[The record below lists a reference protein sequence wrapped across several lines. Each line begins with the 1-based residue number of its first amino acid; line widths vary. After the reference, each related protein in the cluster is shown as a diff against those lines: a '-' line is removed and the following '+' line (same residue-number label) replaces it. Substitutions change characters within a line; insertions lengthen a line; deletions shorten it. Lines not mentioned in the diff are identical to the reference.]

1 MCKSSSATEG
11 RADEILDLNL
21 VLREVLW
28 MQCYA
33 GEAHRD
39 FQDDV
44 SEFESGLRN
53 ENGNVYETCHV
64 RGVACATR
72 NKEREAVLVEHI
84 CDVN

>member
-28 MQCYA
+28 MQCDA

-44 SEFESGLRN
+44 SEFESGLRH
-53 ENGNVYETCHV
+53 ETGNACETCNAPTYFT
-64 RGVACATR
+64 GTGQFFTCESEPA
-72 NKEREAVLVEHI
+72 
-84 CDVN
+84 